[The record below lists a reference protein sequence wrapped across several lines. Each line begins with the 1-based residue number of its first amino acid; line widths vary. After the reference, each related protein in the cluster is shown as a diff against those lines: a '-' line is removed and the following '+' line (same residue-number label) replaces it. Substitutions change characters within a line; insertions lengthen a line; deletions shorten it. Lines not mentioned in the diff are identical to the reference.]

1 MLTPCD
7 QIKVK
12 SDAVPVHY
20 TEEGLMFNDG
30 THLKADVIVFA
41 TGFMGSMKDT
51 IREILG
57 SEVADRVE
65 DFWGINEEG
74 ELKGAFKPSGR
85 KS

>member
-1 MLTPCD
+1 M
-7 QIKVK
+7 K
-12 SDAVPVHY
+12 SDALPVHY

-30 THLKADVIVFA
+30 TQLKADVIVFA
-41 TGFMGSMKDT
+41 TGFVGTMKDT
-51 IREILG
+51 IREMLG

-85 KS
+85 E